1 MEKGLAT
8 NEKHLC
14 QAGIDANLLLTEM
27 CQAAIA
33 KPLLAA
39 GLSHKFI

>member
-1 MEKGLAT
+1 
-8 NEKHLC
+8 
-14 QAGIDANLLLTEM
+14 M

-39 GLSHKFI
+39 GLSHKSNKNGRENKLRQNSKRHKILLAWLER

>member
-1 MEKGLAT
+1 
-8 NEKHLC
+8 
-14 QAGIDANLLLTEM
+14 M

-39 GLSHKFI
+39 GLSHKLNTNETKKSNV

>member
-1 MEKGLAT
+1 
-8 NEKHLC
+8 
-14 QAGIDANLLLTEM
+14 M

-39 GLSHKFI
+39 GLSHNNIKNEQQKSSPRAASKRAKQARKRNR